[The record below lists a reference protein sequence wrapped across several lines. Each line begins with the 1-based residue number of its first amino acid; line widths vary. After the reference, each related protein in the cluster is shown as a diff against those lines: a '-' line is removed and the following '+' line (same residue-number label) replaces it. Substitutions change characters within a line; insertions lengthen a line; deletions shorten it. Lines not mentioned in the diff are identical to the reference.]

1 MGGLESQGA
10 LRAARLTP
18 GASPHPIRRLIRGF
32 PVHRAFGA
40 ALAVLVSASL
50 TACATTTATP
60 PSSKSAGTTPS
71 AQASAPLPKGLDP
84 AASKDP
90 FPSTYRPLPGRATA
104 LVGATV
110 LTGTG
115 ARIDNGTVLI
125 KDGRI
130 AAVGAGLAVPAGYET
145 LDARGKWV
153 TPGLIDTHSHLGVY
167 AAPDAPAHSDGNE
180 ATDPNTAQVWAEHSV
195 WPQDPQFNLA
205 RAGGVTTL
213 LVLPGSANLFGGR
226 GVTLRNVPA
235 RTTQDMK
242 FPGAPYTL
250 KMACGENPKRVY
262 GGRSRSPS
270 TRMGNVA
277 GYRAAWI
284 NAADYARKWDDYRAK
299 VARGDKADPP
309 KRDLQL
315 DTLAGVLKGEILV
328 ENHCYRA
335 DEMAQMIDIANE
347 FGYRITAFHHAVEA
361 YKIADLL
368 AKNDICTATWTNWW
382 GGKLEFNDAIEANVP
397 LIDAAG
403 ACAIIKSDD
412 PDVIQRLNQEAAEAM
427 AAGRAAGLDIS
438 EAHAIRWI
446 TANPAKALGI
456 LAETGTLEAGK
467 RGDVTLW
474 DANPF
479 SIYARAQRVWVD
491 GGLAYDRTDPR
502 FQARSDFELG
512 LEVRR

>member
-1 MGGLESQGA
+1 MNK
-10 LRAARLTP
+10 
-18 GASPHPIRRLIRGF
+18 
-32 PVHRAFGA
+32 AFGA
-40 ALAVLVSASL
+40 ALAVLASASL
-50 TACATTTATP
+50 AACATITTKPAAGKTA
-60 PSSKSAGTTPS
+60 SAGS
-71 AQASAPLPKGLDP
+71 SSQASAPLPKGLDP
-84 AASKDP
+84 AGSKDP
-90 FPSTYRPLPGRATA
+90 FPSTYRPLPSRAVA

-115 ARIDNGTVLI
+115 AQIDNGTVLI
-125 KDGRI
+125 RDGKI
-130 AAVGAGLAVPAGYET
+130 AGVGAGLTVPADYET
-145 LDARGKWV
+145 VDARGKWV
-153 TPGLIDTHSHLGVY
+153 TPGLIDTHSHAGVY
-167 AAPDAPAHSDGNE
+167 PSPEVQAHSDGNE

-195 WPQDPQFNLA
+195 WPQDPTFNLA

-235 RTTQDMK
+235 RTVQGMK

-262 GGRSRSPS
+262 GGKGRAPS

-284 NAADYARKWDDYRAK
+284 NASDYMRKWDDYRAK
-299 VARGDKADPP
+299 AAKGEKADPP

-315 DTLAGVLKGEILV
+315 DTLVGVLKGEILV

-368 AKNDICTATWTNWW
+368 AKNGICTATWTNWW
-382 GGKLEFNDAIEANVP
+382 GSKLEMNDSIEANVP
-397 LIDAAG
+397 LVEAAG
-403 ACAIIKSDD
+403 ACGIIKSDD
-412 PDVIQRLNQEAAEAM
+412 PDLIQRLNQEAAEAL
-427 AAGRAAGLDIS
+427 AAGRAAGLTIT
-438 EAHAIRWI
+438 EGQAIRWI

-456 LAETGTLEAGK
+456 AAETGSLEVGK

-474 DANPF
+474 DADPF
-479 SIYARAQRVWVD
+479 SIYARAQRVWID
-491 GGLAYDRTDPR
+491 GGVAYDRTDPR
-502 FQARSDFELG
+502 FQSRSDFELG
-512 LEVRR
+512 LEGRR